1 MYIIFWQYKV
11 RADCVSEFEVEY
23 RAEGTW
29 GDFFRKGKGYRRT
42 ALFRDSG
49 DPAHFLTIDYWDS
62 EEDFRRFESAH
73 LAEYRTL
80 DRRFEQLTEKETRL
94 GAMTLAE
101 EG

>member
-1 MYIIFWQYKV
+1 MYVIFWQYKV

-23 RAEGTW
+23 GPEGAW

-42 ALFRDSG
+42 ALFRESG
-49 DPAHFLTIDYWDS
+49 DPACFLTIDYWDS

-73 LAEYRTL
+73 LVEYGTL
-80 DRRFEQLTEKETRL
+80 DRRFEQFTEKETRL